1 MRHRNTA
8 IKFLL
13 LLAAF
18 SAFAATNA
26 SAQVLSGSY
35 VGNGVAARQIQ
46 VGFVPDFVMV
56 KGDTVQI
63 GAFRSSTMVG
73 DASKPATGATA
84 LQANMIQS
92 IDVPEPSGKLFLLGA
107 SAIVAL
113 RRKRRLSNPTLSD

>member
-1 MRHRNTA
+1 MRRLKTA
-8 IKFLL
+8 IKSLL

-18 SAFAATNA
+18 TALTVANA

-92 IDVPEPSGKLFLLGA
+92 IDVANSGGFTVGSHA
-107 SAIVAL
+107 SVN
-113 RRKRRLSNPTLSD
+113 SNA